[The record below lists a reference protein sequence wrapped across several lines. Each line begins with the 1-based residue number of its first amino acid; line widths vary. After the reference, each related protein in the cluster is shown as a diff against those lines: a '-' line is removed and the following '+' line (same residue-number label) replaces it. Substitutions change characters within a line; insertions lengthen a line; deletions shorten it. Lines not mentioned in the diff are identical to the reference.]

1 MNIISPLVGPSIV
14 RPALPESE
22 GAPAEKTAPAEMTS
36 STVRELAADHQIRLL
51 LDELFQP
58 LEHDRMV
65 ID

>member
-1 MNIISPLVGPSIV
+1 LASE
-14 RPALPESE
+14 ALPESE
-22 GAPAEKTAPAEMTS
+22 GAPAEMTAPAEKTS
-36 STVRELAADHQIRLL
+36 FTIRERAADHQIRLL